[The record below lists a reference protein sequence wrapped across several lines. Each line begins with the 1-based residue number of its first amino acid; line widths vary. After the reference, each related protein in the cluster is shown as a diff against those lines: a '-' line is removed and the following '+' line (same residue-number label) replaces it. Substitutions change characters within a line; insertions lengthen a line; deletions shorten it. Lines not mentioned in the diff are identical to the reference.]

1 MLPIEHV
8 IVSGSDQRV
17 ARAIK
22 RCLLQITDQH
32 SVTSRR
38 HAISTLL
45 KLEVDAEVTRVLA
58 SYRGNW
64 DSDLLQGF
72 LPSRAWLQSPPGAKP
87 VQGYTTFGTA
97 TSRAAQWRARIR
109 LSIHSAYRHTSDPI
123 PKACSTFCSTLD
135 ALMLMIDVINS
146 KVPAHTR
153 GPNGRVY
160 LMPKRRHGEYCELCW
175 RQTEIATHGDLRDPD
190 NRKLSISK
198 RFCEEHNPQTAPSN
212 YRYDL
217 NFKSAFWAEIE
228 QIYRLEL
235 AQHNSQFK
243 FAPNKDTPSG
253 YELHFVPVTGHPEDV
268 RRAAYALVH
277 SKLRGTPAQ
286 CLAFKLRGLSPQ
298 QTAAELGITDRAVR
312 LALSTIIPKL
322 KQAELSRWGSG
333 PRSKF
338 AILAARQS
346 NPA

>member
-1 MLPIEHV
+1 M
-8 IVSGSDQRV
+8 
-17 ARAIK
+17 
-22 RCLLQITDQH
+22 
-32 SVTSRR
+32 
-38 HAISTLL
+38 
-45 KLEVDAEVTRVLA
+45 
-58 SYRGNW
+58 
-64 DSDLLQGF
+64 
-72 LPSRAWLQSPPGAKP
+72 
-87 VQGYTTFGTA
+87 
-97 TSRAAQWRARIR
+97 
-109 LSIHSAYRHTSDPI
+109 
-123 PKACSTFCSTLD
+123 
-135 ALMLMIDVINS
+135 
-146 KVPAHTR
+146 
-153 GPNGRVY
+153 
-160 LMPKRRHGEYCELCW
+160 
-175 RQTEIATHGDLRDPD
+175 D

-286 CLAFKLRGLSPQ
+286 CFAFKLRGLSPK

-322 KQAELSRWGSG
+322 KQAELIRWGSG
-333 PRSKF
+333 PRSKM
-338 AILAARQS
+338 AVLAARQATLS
-346 NPA
+346 

>member
-17 ARAIK
+17 AMAIK

-32 SVTSRR
+32 SITSRR

-45 KLEVDAEVTRVLA
+45 KQEVDAEVTRFLT
-58 SYRGNW
+58 SYSGGW
-64 DSDLLQGF
+64 DRELLQGF
-72 LPSRAWLQSPPGAKP
+72 LPSRAWLQSPAGNMNFSDSTK
-87 VQGYTTFGTA
+87 F
-97 TSRAAQWRARIR
+97 RAAIYRAEQWRARIK
-109 LSIHSAYRHTSDPI
+109 LAIHSAKRSTTEPGK
-123 PKACSTFCSTLD
+123 KAYWRFCSTLD
-135 ALMLMIDVINS
+135 SLMLMIDVISS
-146 KVPAHTR
+146 KEPSHTG

-175 RQTEIATHGDLRDPD
+175 RQTEIASHGDLRDTD

-217 NFKSAFWAEIE
+217 NFRSAFWAEIE
-228 QIYRLEL
+228 QIYRLKL
-235 AQHNSQFK
+235 AQHKTQLK

-253 YELHFVPVTGHPEDV
+253 YELHLVPATGHPEDV

-286 CLAFKLRGLSPQ
+286 CWAFKQQGLSSQ
-298 QTAAELGITDRAVR
+298 QTAERLGITDRAVR
-312 LALSTIIPKL
+312 LALSTVIPKL
-322 KQAELSRWGSG
+322 KQAELIRWGSG

-338 AILAARQS
+338 AVLAARQA
-346 NPA
+346 NPS